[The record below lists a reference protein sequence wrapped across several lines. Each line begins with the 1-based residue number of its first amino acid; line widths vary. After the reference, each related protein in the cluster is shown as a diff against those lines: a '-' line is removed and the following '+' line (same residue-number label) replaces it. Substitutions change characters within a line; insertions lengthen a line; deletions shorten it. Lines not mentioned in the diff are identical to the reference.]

1 VIWAFL
7 ILVGFFAGV
16 ANSVVGG
23 GQFLTFPAFVFAG
36 LPAVIANTTSSVA
49 VFPGVVTGAYAWRH
63 DLARLGQEIDM
74 KLAIGATLLGSLT
87 GALLLTHTPESLFNF
102 IVPWLLLFGTVLFAA
117 GNRFNALLRR
127 RLRLG
132 ARAFVVLQFVVG
144 IYGGYFG
151 AGISILMLALMALYG
166 LTDIHAMT
174 GLRTVLSSCANGI
187 AVVTFAA
194 EGTVD
199 WPGALVM
206 MTGAIAGGY
215 AGAVVA
221 KRISPKLLRPI
232 VILVAGAMTAYFFA
246 RQA

>member
-1 VIWAFL
+1 
-7 ILVGFFAGV
+7 
-16 ANSVVGG
+16 
-23 GQFLTFPAFVFAG
+23 
-36 LPAVIANTTSSVA
+36 
-49 VFPGVVTGAYAWRH
+49 
-63 DLARLGQEIDM
+63 M